1 MRVLRLH
8 GVGDLRL
15 HDEPRPEPGN
25 GEALLRVTAVGVCGS
40 DLHWLA
46 EGTTGDERIHAPF
59 VLGHE
64 FAAVVESGEWQ
75 GRRVAVDPLI
85 PCNACEHCLEGN
97 PNLCPDHLFAGQ
109 APQDGALR
117 EYMAWPRERLFPLP
131 DSLSDEDGAML
142 EPLGVALHTVD
153 LGGIRPGMGV
163 GVYGCG
169 PIGLL
174 VVQVARLAGATQII
188 ATDRL
193 QHRLDAAREM
203 EATQTLLSR
212 RGEENAEILAI
223 TRGRGLDVTFEVAGE
238 NDAVETAVDTCKPGG
253 CVVLCGIPAV
263 NRISFT
269 ASTARRKG
277 LTIKMVRRMKHTYPR
292 AIRLVESGQV
302 DVRSL
307 VTHRLPLDQYEQ
319 AFRLAEKRTGIKVII
334 NQEA

>member
-1 MRVLRLH
+1 
-8 GVGDLRL
+8 
-15 HDEPRPEPGN
+15 
-25 GEALLRVTAVGVCGS
+25 LLRVTAVGVCGS

-75 GRRVAVDPLI
+75 GRRVAVDPQI
-85 PCNACEHCLEGN
+85 PCNACEYCLEGN

-117 EYMAWPRERLFPLP
+117 EYMAWPRERLFSLP

-174 VVQVARLAGATQII
+174 VVQVARLAGATQVI

-203 EATQTLLSR
+203 GATQTLLSH